1 MKRLIVLAILLLAS
15 TSWGQN
21 YPIQRYNP
29 MENRTEV
36 TYPDSNLLYN
46 PYSDRFQY
54 VTPRYPGQL
63 ISPSYNVMEDKWQ
76 FPDSGADDD
85 EEEEE
90 D

>member
-1 MKRLIVLAILLLAS
+1 MKRLIVLAILLLAA

-21 YPIQRYNP
+21 YPIQKYNP
-29 MENRTEV
+29 FEDRFET
-36 TYPDSNLLYN
+36 TYSDSVLMYN
-46 PYSDRFQY
+46 PYTNRSQY

-63 ISPSYNVMEDKWQ
+63 ITPSYNVMEDKWQ